1 MQPGQP
7 ATGEYMMAEK
17 RKIKLHS
24 EWLAALGEEFEQD
37 YMQQLRAFLI
47 ERSRQ
52 GAVIYPPGRQIFS
65 AFDSTPL
72 SRVRVVIL
80 GQDPYHGPGQAHGL
94 CFSVGEGVQTPPS
107 LRNIFKELESDL
119 GLSPPAHGHLQAWA
133 QQGVLLLNTVLTVE
147 RGQPASHRER
157 GWERLTDTALRA
169 VNERCQ
175 RVVFMLWGSHARRKA
190 ALVDG
195 ERHLVLEAPHP
206 SPLSAHRGFFGCRHF
221 SRANRWLEDNGVE
234 PVNWQL

>member
-107 LRNIFKELESDL
+107 LRNIFKIGRASCREKEKERVSVV
-119 GLSPPAHGHLQAWA
+119 AW
-133 QQGVLLLNTVLTVE
+133 
-147 RGQPASHRER
+147 RK
-157 GWERLTDTALRA
+157 TDA
-169 VNERCQ
+169 NEDR
-175 RVVFMLWGSHARRKA
+175 
-190 ALVDG
+190 DI
-195 ERHLVLEAPHP
+195 E
-206 SPLSAHRGFFGCRHF
+206 
-221 SRANRWLEDNGVE
+221 
-234 PVNWQL
+234 

>member
-107 LRNIFKELESDL
+107 LRNIFKELASDL
-119 GLSPPAHGHLQAWA
+119 GLSPPALGHFTAWDEQGGLQIGRASC
-133 QQGVLLLNTVLTVE
+133 
-147 RGQPASHRER
+147 RGR
-157 GWERLTDTALRA
+157 G
-169 VNERCQ
+169 
-175 RVVFMLWGSHARRKA
+175 G
-190 ALVDG
+190 
-195 ERHLVLEAPHP
+195 
-206 SPLSAHRGFFGCRHF
+206 
-221 SRANRWLEDNGVE
+221 
-234 PVNWQL
+234 